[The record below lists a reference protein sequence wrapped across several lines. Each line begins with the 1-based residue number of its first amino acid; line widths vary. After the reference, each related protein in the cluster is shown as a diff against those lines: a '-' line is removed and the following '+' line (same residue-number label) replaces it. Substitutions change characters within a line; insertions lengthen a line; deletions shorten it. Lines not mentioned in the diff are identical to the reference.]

1 MQLGVFKNSNNFQ
14 NYLITKKENV
24 KFLEAWD
31 IDLNNSIDSDN
42 NNEAMKNT
50 DNTININNSYVIMD
64 NLEIIVKEND
74 TDFIIIEIK
83 ENRKELNLFTLD
95 FNYKKED
102 MREK

>member
-1 MQLGVFKNSNNFQ
+1 M
-14 NYLITKKENV
+14 
-24 KFLEAWD
+24 KFIEAWD

>member
-1 MQLGVFKNSNNFQ
+1 M
-14 NYLITKKENV
+14 

>member
-1 MQLGVFKNSNNFQ
+1 
-14 NYLITKKENV
+14 
-24 KFLEAWD
+24 
-31 IDLNNSIDSDN
+31 
-42 NNEAMKNT
+42 MKNT

>member
-1 MQLGVFKNSNNFQ
+1 
-14 NYLITKKENV
+14 
-24 KFLEAWD
+24 
-31 IDLNNSIDSDN
+31 
-42 NNEAMKNT
+42 MKNT

-83 ENRKELNLFTLD
+83 ENRKEINLFTLD